1 MRTRQM
7 RRLWR
12 MVVEYISPLFWLT
25 SEMNPLFWLTSEM
38 KR

>member
-12 MVVEYISPLFWLT
+12 MVVTDISPLFWLT